1 MAAIC
6 SLTLFFVFKL
16 FYPYPNMV
24 MDSYVYI
31 KAMAQNL
38 GANSYP
44 IGYSKFLQL
53 FSLFSRS
60 TTLLVWFQ
68 FLFLEFACL
77 LLFFTLLYFFR
88 PGKWACIVLFVF
100 LFFNPLL
107 FYVSNFIMADALF
120 TTLSLLWLVQL
131 IWIVGRPRPYMIIV
145 HALILVLAF
154 TIRYNALYYPIA
166 ASFVLL
172 LSSLRPW
179 LKVAG
184 IAFQF
189 ALVGLFILYT
199 SRQMEQLTGMRQF
212 SPFGGWK
219 MANNALYMY
228 EHVSLER
235 NDPVPAKFSRL
246 DEMVRKNFH
255 GIHVTDDLLDYFS
268 RPTGSL
274 YMVDYQSSPLIHYM
288 DEKYGTD
295 TVFLNFKKWGPM
307 GAYCGEYGSYLV
319 RKYPIQYIRYFAW
332 PNLIRYFTPPTEIF
346 WYPSPYYLRDD
357 AIGQIASKWFR
368 LRTLTVDQSYI
379 DFRTS
384 ILAPYPII
392 IAIVHMI
399 FVASL
404 IGFFLFR
411 GYRKVTKPVFH
422 IVLAVVC
429 AWICDLC
436 FSVTASAVVLRY
448 QIFVMIF
455 EFAFAVQFIDFICR
469 KSEDSSTQLAG
480 LQ

>member
-1 MAAIC
+1 MAGVC

-60 TTLLVWFQ
+60 TSLLVWFQ

-77 LLFFTLLYFFR
+77 LLFFTLLFFFR
-88 PGKWACIVLFVF
+88 PGKWASIALFIF

-107 FYVSNFIMADALF
+107 FYISNFIMADPLF

-131 IWIVGRPRPYMIIV
+131 IWIVGRPRSYMIIV
-145 HALILVLAF
+145 HAIVLVLAF
-154 TIRYNALYYPIA
+154 TIRYNALYYPIV
-166 ASFVLL
+166 ASIILL
-172 LSSLRPW
+172 LSRLRPW

-184 IAFQF
+184 IALQF
-189 ALVGLFILYT
+189 ALVGLFIFYT
-199 SRQMEQLTGMRQF
+199 SLQMEQLTGVRQF

-228 EHVSLER
+228 EHVSVKI
-235 NDPVPAKFSRL
+235 NDPVPAKFSKL
-246 DEMVRKNFH
+246 DEMVRKNFR
-255 GIHVTDDLLDYFS
+255 GLHVTDDLLDYFS

-288 DEKYGTD
+288 DEKYGAD
-295 TVFLNFKKWGPM
+295 TVFLNFRKWGPM
-307 GAYCGEYGSYLV
+307 GAICGEYGSWLV
-319 RKYPIQYIRYFAW
+319 RKYPLPYIRYFAG
-332 PNLIRYFTPPTEIF
+332 PNLVRYFTPPTEIF
-346 WYPSPYYLRDD
+346 WYPSPYYLRTD
-357 AIGQIASKWFR
+357 AIGQIASRWFG
-368 LRTLTVDQSYI
+368 LNTLTVDQSYI
-379 DFRTS
+379 DFRTAVIS
-384 ILAPYPII
+384 PYPII
-392 IAIVHMI
+392 IAIVHMLFI
-399 FVASL
+399 AGFA
-404 IGFFLFR
+404 GFFLFR
-411 GYRKVTKPVFH
+411 DYRNVPKPVFH
-422 IVLAVVC
+422 IVLVVGC
-429 AWICDLC
+429 VWLFDVC

-455 EFAFAVQFIDFICR
+455 EFAFAMQLIDLICR
-469 KSEDSSTQLAG
+469 KNEITPVSVQ
-480 LQ
+480 